1 MTEYAVVDARTR
13 NGVQVVRIRGEV
25 DLTNAVE
32 VRDAISRVASAD
44 VTVIVVDLSETAYL
58 DSSGIAMLFRL
69 AERVGERRQEL
80 RVVVPP
86 DSPLRAALEL
96 TNLPRT
102 IAVQDSLD

>member
-1 MTEYAVVDARTR
+1 MMAYAEVDAWMSK
-13 NGVQVVRIRGEV
+13 GVQVVRISGEV

-32 VRDAISRVASAD
+32 VRDAISNLASVDA
-44 VTVIVVDLSETAYL
+44 TAIVVDLTETAYL

-69 AERVGERRQEL
+69 AERLAHSRQEL

-96 TNLPRT
+96 TDLPHT
-102 IAVQDSLD
+102 IPVQHTLD